1 MNAKSLLSVCLLVGW
16 SGAAYA
22 AGPYGVPPC
31 GDPIA
36 HAPAPGC
43 AHASPCVPHG
53 REGCRCRR
61 PIDVVICLDTSGS
74 MEGLINSAR
83 AKLWDIVN
91 EYSRVKP
98 APQIRVGLLTYGSP
112 QGSSASRGW
121 IVHQSD
127 LTTDLDGVYAKL
139 MALSTDGGDE
149 YVGWVLHEAIGTMN
163 WSCDPRAVKM
173 IFVAGNESADQA
185 MERHNFRYVAE
196 RARGRGMII
205 NSIYAGGHEQG
216 RREAWDQVAQHG
228 GGCYS
233 AIDMARGVAQT
244 HTPFDAEL
252 LRLNAELNATYLPYG
267 EEGRLA
273 RANQL
278 AQDKNAEA
286 MGRHTAASRARVKG
300 GAAYD
305 NAHWDLVD
313 AVAQK
318 KVEVE
323 ALPAAALPAPLREV
337 APAERAARVEQMR
350 GQRAEVQRRIQDVG
364 RQRDAFLEEA
374 RQQQGGEASGL
385 DDAIRVA
392 LRKQLEAQGFRYE

>member
-1 MNAKSLLSVCLLVGW
+1 MKARFLFSVCMLLGGTGV
-16 SGAAYA
+16 ARA
-22 AGPYGVPPC
+22 AGPYGMPSC

-36 HAPAPGC
+36 RHPAPGC
-43 AHASPCVPHG
+43 AHTACCGAQG
-53 REGCRCRR
+53 RAGCRCPR

-91 EYSRVKP
+91 EYSRVQP
-98 APQIRVGLLTYGSP
+98 TPRLRVGLLTYGSP
-112 QGSSASRGW
+112 VGSSASRGW
-121 IVHQSD
+121 IVRQSE

-139 MALSTDGGDE
+139 MALSTSGGDE
-149 YVGWVLHEAIGTMN
+149 YVGWVLHEAIERMN

-173 IFVAGNESADQA
+173 LFVAGNESADQGI
-185 MERHNFRYVAE
+185 ERHNFRYEAE

-233 AIDMARGVAQT
+233 AIDMARGVAQIS
-244 HTPFDAEL
+244 TPFDAEL
-252 LRLNAELNATYLPYG
+252 LRLNNELNATYLPYG
-267 EEGRLA
+267 EEGRIA

-286 MGRHTAASRARVKG
+286 MGQHTAASRARVKG

-323 ALPAAALPAPLREV
+323 SLPAAALPAPLREV

-392 LRKQLEAQGFRYE
+392 LRKQLEAQGFRHE

>member
-1 MNAKSLLSVCLLVGW
+1 MNVKSLFAVCVLAGW
-16 SGAAYA
+16 TGATHG
-22 AGPYGVPPC
+22 AGPYGVQRC

-36 HAPAPGC
+36 HHPAPGC
-43 AHASPCVPHG
+43 AHTGCCGVPDPA
-53 REGCRCRR
+53 GCRCPR

-98 APQIRVGLLTYGSP
+98 TPRLRVGLLTYGSP
-112 QGSSASRGW
+112 QGSSAHRGW
-121 IVHQSD
+121 IIRQSD

-139 MALSTDGGDE
+139 MALSTSGGDE
-149 YVGWVLHEAIGTMN
+149 YVGWVLHEAVERMN
-163 WSCDPRAVKM
+163 WSSDPRAVKM
-173 IFVAGNESADQA
+173 LFVAGNESADQA

-216 RREAWDQVAQHG
+216 RREAWDQVAIHG

-233 AIDMARGVAQT
+233 AIDMARGVAQIG
-244 HTPFDAEL
+244 TPFDAEL
-252 LRLNAELNATYLPYG
+252 LRLNNELNATYLPYG
-267 EEGRLA
+267 EEGRVA

-278 AQDKNAEA
+278 AQDKNAESL
-286 MGRHTAASRARVKG
+286 GQHTAASRARVKG
-300 GAAYD
+300 GAAYE
-305 NAHWDLVD
+305 NSHWDLVD
-313 AVAQK
+313 AVAQR

-323 ALPAAALPAPLREV
+323 ALPAAALPESLRDV

-374 RQQQGGEASGL
+374 RQQQGGEAAGL

-392 LRKQLEAQGFRYE
+392 LRKQLEAQGFRHE